1 MTEVTDADIEL
12 VEAITEAWSDYQDL
26 WFKSGRR
33 KDACQRYWD
42 AKELAARHRE
52 AAEAP
57 LRAEV
62 ERLREAVAVS
72 NTAMAEYYRYWT
84 GGETRGSYDGK
95 PEREGLW
102 RAMYKTRAAL
112 EPKP

>member
-1 MTEVTDADIEL
+1 MTVTDADRQ
-12 VEAITEAWSDYQDL
+12 EAARIYQRFRDHDYAKWIMDGTNA
-26 WFKSGRR
+26 SGNG
-33 KDACQRYWD
+33 DSVIQAF
-42 AKELAARHRE
+42 ARHRQ

-57 LRAEV
+57 LWAEV

>member
-42 AKELAARHRE
+42 AQELAARHRE

-57 LRAEV
+57 LRAEIARLV
-62 ERLREAVAVS
+62 AERDAAREELA
-72 NTAMAEYYRYWT
+72 RW
-84 GGETRGSYDGK
+84 K
-95 PEREGLW
+95 
-102 RAMYKTRAAL
+102 KTYFMPPPA
-112 EPKP
+112 P

>member
-1 MTEVTDADIEL
+1 MTVTDADRQAAASVAVL
-12 VEAITEAWSDYQDL
+12 VEMRELILA
-26 WFKSGRR
+26 GRA
-33 KDACQRYWD
+33 DHHAEPWT
-42 AKELAARHRE
+42 RHRE

-62 ERLREAVAVS
+62 ERLREAVAAS
-72 NTAMAEYYRYWT
+72 NAAIAEYYRYWT